1 MNSFFVG
8 PKIYNGSDS
17 INYLKELKARK
28 VFLVTD
34 QMMVKFGMA
43 DAITDRLQAGTCK
56 IFAEVEPN
64 PSLETVQNGLAS
76 FLEEKPDV
84 LIALGGGS
92 PIDVAKA
99 ILLFYEQIKD
109 KMPSDKRVNKPLFI
123 AIPTTSGTGS
133 EVTSYSVVTDVDNNI
148 KIPLND
154 SRMIP
159 DVAILDEQLTKTVPP
174 AVTADTGMDVLTHAI
189 EAYVSSEATEFTD
202 LYAEKAI
209 TIVFKY
215 LLRAYR
221 FGNDLEARGKL
232 HLASCM
238 AGIAFTNA
246 SLGITHS
253 LAHAIGAKFH
263 LSHGRSNALLLPYII
278 QYNGGLCDDT
288 SQTSNAAKK
297 YMELAKTL
305 GLPCQTRK
313 EAVISLSTA
322 VKVLN
327 EKLGIP
333 QTIQAANIDEQSYE
347 RHLSEIVKSAQKDI
361 CTQGNPKEV
370 TEADFVNLL
379 KWIYKG

>member
-8 PKIYNGSDS
+8 PKIYNGSHSVDF
-17 INYLKELKARK
+17 LKDLKKEKA
-28 VFLVTD
+28 FLVTD
-34 QMMVKFGMA
+34 KMMVKFGMA
-43 DAITDRLQAGTCK
+43 DAITNRLQGIPCK
-56 IFAEVEPN
+56 IFSDVEPN
-64 PSLETVQNGLAS
+64 PSLETVQNGLAM

-84 LIALGGGS
+84 IIALGGGS

-99 ILLFYEQIKD
+99 ILLFYYQVMEKIPNAKWVD
-109 KMPSDKRVNKPLFI
+109 KPLFI

-133 EVTSYSVVTDVDNNI
+133 EVTSYSVVTDMSNNI

-154 SRMIP
+154 ERMIP
-159 DVAILDEQLTKTVPP
+159 EVAILDEQLTKTVPP
-174 AVTADTGMDVLTHAI
+174 SVTADTGMDVLTHAI
-189 EAYVSSEATEFTD
+189 EAYVSANATELTD

-209 TIVFKY
+209 KSVFTY

-221 FGNDLEARGKL
+221 FGNDMEARGKI

-278 QYNGGLCDDT
+278 QYNGGICDET
-288 SQTSNAAKK
+288 YQTSKAAKK
-297 YMELAKTL
+297 YAELARIL
-305 GLPCQTRK
+305 GLPCSTRR
-313 EAVISLSTA
+313 EGVMSLSTA

-327 EKLGIP
+327 EKLAIP
-333 QTIQAANIDEQSYE
+333 LSIHGANIEEQEYE
-347 RHLSEIVKSAQKDI
+347 QQLQDIVDSAQKDI
-361 CTQGNPKEV
+361 CTEGNPREV
-370 TEADFVNLL
+370 SESDFIHLL